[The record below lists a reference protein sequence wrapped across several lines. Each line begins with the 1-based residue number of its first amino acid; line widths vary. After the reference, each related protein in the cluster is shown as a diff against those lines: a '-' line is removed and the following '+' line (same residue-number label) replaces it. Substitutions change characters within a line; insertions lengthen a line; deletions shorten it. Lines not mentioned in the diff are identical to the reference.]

1 MRDRKA
7 NEKELKNGVFGII
20 GHRREEVRRSA
31 ALGSDAAL
39 IDCGAVLAHTDPITG
54 RCADIGSLAIN
65 VAANDV
71 AAAGGE
77 PVAFLLTVILPTTS
91 TEDDLKKIM
100 ASAEAEC
107 VKLNA
112 EIAGGHSEF
121 SSAVTRPVVN
131 AVAIAREIKG
141 FTPRK
146 IAPGDDILVTKTAAL
161 ETTVLLAERGK
172 VPLTAEE
179 ERAVDDMRRNLS
191 VINDCRA
198 VAGSVTNA
206 YMHDVTEG
214 GVENAVWE
222 TVTGAGLGAV
232 IYTDEIP
239 VDSVTEKLC
248 SAFGVD
254 PLRSLSSGRLLI
266 VAENGEKLV
275 SELKEKGVAASVI
288 GKVTESGV
296 YAENGSGERREIS
309 AVPDELLAMED

>member
-1 MRDRKA
+1 MPDRHPFPTCSILGVNIAVTDMKKTVSWLEA
-7 NEKELKNGVFGII
+7 ELPKLSGSYICVSNVHTTVTAYEDESYRAVQNG
-20 GHRREEVRRSA
+20 A
-31 ALGSDAAL
+31 ALAL
-39 IDCGAVLAHTDPITG
+39 PDGKPL
-54 RCADIGSLAIN
+54 SL
-65 VAANDV
+65 
-71 AAAGGE
+71 
-77 PVAFLLTVILPTTS
+77 TS
-91 TEDDLKKIM
+91 RKRGF
-100 ASAEAEC
+100 AEAER
-107 VKLNA
+107 VTGPDLMGEIFRISAGHGWRHYFYGSTEETLAALKEAL
-112 EIAGGHSEF
+112 ERRYPGIRIAGMYSPPF
-121 SSAVTRPVVN
+121 R
-131 AVAIAREIKG
+131 
-141 FTPRK
+141 
-146 IAPGDDILVTKTAAL
+146 
-161 ETTVLLAERGK
+161 
-172 VPLTAEE
+172 PLTAEE

-254 PLRSLSSGRLLI
+254 PLRSLSSGSLLI